1 MKTRA
6 LLAVPLALLLLSNGA
21 QAQDWYFG
29 MNYGMAT
36 PFSDTKEF
44 TEGTSWRNF
53 GMDILAVVKPNTAV
67 GLSFG
72 WNVFD
77 EITAASDVS
86 SLENIDVGGT
96 KFRYVNSFP
105 MLLTVRQFV
114 GTRGGTRP
122 FFGLGIGTQLV
133 KQAVDVSVFRISE
146 DTWHFAL
153 APEIGVT
160 LPLRSDA
167 TWYLSAEYNY
177 AVKSSDQTH
186 SYLGLNI
193 GVAWQTSGF

>member
-1 MKTRA
+1 MKTRTLLLIPIA
-6 LLAVPLALLLLSNGA
+6 LLFSNAA
-21 QAQDWYFG
+21 QGQDWYWG
-29 MNYGMAT
+29 INYGMAS
-36 PFSDTKEF
+36 PFQDTKEF
-44 TEGTSWRNF
+44 AEGTSWRNF
-53 GMDILAVVKPNTAV
+53 GMDVLAVVRPNTAV

-72 WNVFD
+72 WNVFN
-77 EITAASDVS
+77 EITPSSDVS

-96 KFRYVNSFP
+96 KFRYINSLP
-105 MLLTVRQFV
+105 MLVTIRQFM

-122 FFGLGIGTQLV
+122 FFGLGVGTQLV
-133 KQAVDVSVFRISE
+133 KRAVDVSVFRISE